1 MYSDQDANISAP
13 ERISKEAAYA
23 MIARLALQA
32 GGYSLNH
39 SDGDVTNYQMTRPSN
54 YKSYYQTARDY
65 AKKII
70 DAGGHKLNKSFR
82 NVFIDECNFISSVG
96 DDPIFEIPFAKETN
110 SNWGYAQGPKSDI
123 DISSTDDYS
132 TSAWGKT
139 SGGVRTTAFYRYSFD
154 ESDLRRNYICGLWN
168 YSAQGLPTINLDY
181 SMNNNKWSKL
191 WNTNG
196 LGKSTEGA
204 TGINF
209 AYIRYTDVLL
219 MFAEADNEVNN
230 GPTSEAKEALKTVR
244 RRAFESADYGDLVE
258 DYVESASSKEEFLKL
273 VLDERKWEFAGENM
287 RWKDLVR
294 NNLYSEKVFMTF
306 MEYFSMAESMAGSS
320 NYSEMVENYVG
331 VPYSDVFVQQ
341 MYSILVKNYEDPN
354 FPNRNIYMFYIVNP
368 YDATIA
374 NPTGSTPAKYLEDN
388 GLEYEPVS
396 QRSITGLSTSSNS
409 VAWTTTAMAWAND
422 DGTPKNQVLY
432 SLYGYIRVDQRGN
445 IVIVDN
451 GAVKSFNVDPS
462 NAQANISRLPAVRY
476 LLPIPEEAIARSS
489 GNYQNYYGY

>member
-1 MYSDQDANISAP
+1 
-13 ERISKEAAYA
+13 
-23 MIARLALQA
+23 
-32 GGYSLNH
+32 
-39 SDGDVTNYQMTRPSN
+39 
-54 YKSYYQTARDY
+54 
-65 AKKII
+65 
-70 DAGGHKLNKSFR
+70 
-82 NVFIDECNFISSVG
+82 
-96 DDPIFEIPFAKETN
+96 
-110 SNWGYAQGPKSDI
+110 
-123 DISSTDDYS
+123 
-132 TSAWGKT
+132 
-139 SGGVRTTAFYRYSFD
+139 
-154 ESDLRRNYICGLWN
+154 
-168 YSAQGLPTINLDY
+168 
-181 SMNNNKWSKL
+181 MNNNKWSKL

-396 QRSITGLSTSSNS
+396 QRSITGLSTASNS